1 MEYLKPLVIY
11 LIAISL
17 IAIVITVKDK
27 RAAKA
32 QKWRVPE
39 DALMFIGLLGGSA
52 AMYITMRKIKH
63 KTRHKKLMIGLPI
76 EIVIDLLIIFYI
88 ILQYIL

>member
-39 DALMFIGLLGGSA
+39 DTLMLIGLLGGSA

-63 KTRHKKLMIGLPI
+63 KTRHKKFMIGLPI
-76 EIVIDLLIIFYI
+76 EIVIDLIIIIYI

>member
-1 MEYLKPLVIY
+1 MEYLKLLVIY

-17 IAIVITVKDK
+17 IAIIITVKDK

-39 DALMFIGLLGGSA
+39 DTLMLIGLLGGSA

-63 KTRHKKLMIGLPI
+63 KTRHKKFMIGLPI
-76 EIVIDLLIIFYI
+76 EIVIDLLIIIYI